1 MCCVVGQSPVSHGIR
16 CLSTPS
22 CSHFK
27 PGPNKH
33 GSVSHIAQWATPL
46 LSMGHRTN
54 VLLLKNICNLHSYRN
69 EFCISSRIGC
79 RLQLKNIKKNIQLKT
94 PMIHLSPTV
103 HCGVVYLKLKHC
115 ITLLEAPRVSACKH
129 GAVARRPSANTSFT
143 MNFSISQNFPQTN
156 LLKMTLLQIISYTF
170 RRNYL
175 QENCFTSKRILP
187 LNFLHHADMNINT
200 LWLSP
205 PPSIHG
211 CLKSF
216 GTGSISKCCV

>member
-1 MCCVVGQSPVSHGIR
+1 
-16 CLSTPS
+16 
-22 CSHFK
+22 
-27 PGPNKH
+27 
-33 GSVSHIAQWATPL
+33 
-46 LSMGHRTN
+46 MGENFTSN
-54 VLLLKNICNLHSYRN
+54 SNLALHSG
-69 EFCISSRIGC
+69 SRM
-79 RLQLKNIKKNIQLKT
+79 RARVPKNGHKRHIQQQT
-94 PMIHLSPTV
+94 PMIHPSPTV
-103 HCGVVYLKLKHC
+103 YYCGIVYLKLKHC

>member
-1 MCCVVGQSPVSHGIR
+1 MKV
-16 CLSTPS
+16 
-22 CSHFK
+22 
-27 PGPNKH
+27 
-33 GSVSHIAQWATPL
+33 
-46 LSMGHRTN
+46 
-54 VLLLKNICNLHSYRN
+54 
-69 EFCISSRIGC
+69 
-79 RLQLKNIKKNIQLKT
+79 KKNMQLKT
-94 PMIHLSPTV
+94 PMIHPSPTV